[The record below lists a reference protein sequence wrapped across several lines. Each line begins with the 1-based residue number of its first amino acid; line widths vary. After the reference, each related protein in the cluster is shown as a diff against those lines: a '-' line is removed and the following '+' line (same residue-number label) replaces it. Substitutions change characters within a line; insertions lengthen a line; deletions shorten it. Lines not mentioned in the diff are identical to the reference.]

1 MITFIALTTAH
12 RALQEGIIGY
22 QSEIREAYENLCAY
36 LQDKFPAIDLA
47 AVFAQPD
54 NPAIKENIELF
65 WIKELYDNSHPSLSI
80 PIHLRPLWRTQ
91 PHHHWPDHQTRCCAT
106 LPFFLAEDRA
116 NHADCA
122 SLPNLSGLLE

>member
-47 AVFAQPD
+47 AVFSQPD
-54 NPAIKENIELF
+54 NPAIKENFVAQVEQRVGKFEPTLQGKTSKVIEA
-65 WIKELYDNSHPSLSI
+65 I
-80 PIHLRPLWRTQ
+80 
-91 PHHHWPDHQTRCCAT
+91 
-106 LPFFLAEDRA
+106 
-116 NHADCA
+116 
-122 SLPNLSGLLE
+122 GL